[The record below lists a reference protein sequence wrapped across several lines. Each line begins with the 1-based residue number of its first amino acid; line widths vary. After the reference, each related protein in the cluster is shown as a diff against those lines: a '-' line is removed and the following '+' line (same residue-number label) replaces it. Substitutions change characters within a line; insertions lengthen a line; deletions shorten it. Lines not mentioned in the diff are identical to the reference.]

1 MFLPFLRV
9 FGLTIAALLVS
20 ATPALAD
27 IETATATTTCSTYSL
42 SVSAS
47 GMLPATSNSL
57 LYIINVSPVASGFP
71 ITGEIDFVAS
81 ESGTFSDTITG
92 SFPALAGSYTFSGTA
107 TLVGP
112 NKGGFPTQEISFSP
126 SSLTCAPPTPP
137 PCSAQSINSSNFN
150 GTPINGGA
158 YIWFNANFTASGIP
172 SSGATVSLTN
182 STIDFTQ
189 SGTPYQL
196 SAPNAQVVFSPSA
209 TCSSTTFNTMT
220 NTWTTT
226 VPVKGDD
233 EIFLTGLAWPVPA
246 GGLGGGI
253 NPVNWQGSF
262 STNGASGIS
271 LQWKWG
277 AAVYSV
283 FTTDYNALAV
293 KPGHQTAC
301 GQSNGDHAGTP
312 EGFNNSNRRWSEFV
326 VGGARGGGG
335 SNWTGSWSSTQSV
348 SPMCQ
353 SSSSFR
359 SSQTPASFA
368 TPPSQRSQGFTVTN
382 PEALHW
388 FNQ

>member
-9 FGLTIAALLVS
+9 CCLTIAALLVS

-27 IETATATTTCSTYSL
+27 INTATATTTCNSYSL
-42 SVSAS
+42 AVSES
-47 GMLPATSNSL
+47 GLLPAASYNL
-57 LYIINVSPVASGFP
+57 LYSINVSPVASGFP
-71 ITGEIDFVAS
+71 VTGEIDFVAS
-81 ESGTFSDTITG
+81 NSGTFSDTITG
-92 SFPALAGSYTFSGTA
+92 SFPALNGSYTFSGTV

-112 NKGGFPTQEISFSP
+112 NKGNFPTQEISFSP
-126 SSLTCAPPTPP
+126 SSLTCALPSSP
-137 PCSAQSINSSNFN
+137 PCSAQSLNSSNFN
-150 GTPINGGA
+150 GTSINGGA
-158 YIWFNANFTASGIP
+158 YIWFNANFTASGVP
-172 SSGATVSLTN
+172 SSGATVSLAN
-182 STIDFTQ
+182 STISFTRG
-189 SGTPYQL
+189 GTQYQL
-196 SAPNAQVVFSPSA
+196 SVPNAQIVFSPSA

-226 VPVKGDD
+226 VPVTGDD

-262 STNGASGIS
+262 GTNGASGIS

-293 KPGHQTAC
+293 KAAHQTAC
-301 GQSNGDHAGTP
+301 GQNNGDHAGTP
-312 EGFNNSNRRWSEFV
+312 EGINNSNRPWNGFV

-348 SPMCQ
+348 SPACQ
-353 SSSSFR
+353 SSSPFR
-359 SSQTPASFA
+359 SSQAPASFA
-368 TPPSQRSQGFTVTN
+368 IPSPGNHGVVVTN
-382 PEALHW
+382 PEALRW
-388 FNQ
+388 SNQ